1 MTAVT
6 HKLPRSDSRD
16 RLSERPGVAGPLLVA
31 TDASP
36 ASDAALRAAWE
47 IAGRSGQPVTLLAV
61 HRPVPL
67 AAAEVQIPS
76 TPDME
81 ADARAALGAHV
92 RDQIQRV
99 GVGGQWPLET
109 ISGDPAATIAKISH
123 EVGASLIIMGL
134 GGHGLFDR
142 LLGDET
148 VLKVVRLGSGPVLA
162 VAPDFVGLPSRVLA
176 AVDFSASSGRALV
189 VGARLVRR
197 GGEVHL
203 AHVISRDAD
212 PAGRSSAAVTY
223 RGTVGR
229 ALDRML
235 ANVSAVEDV
244 AFERSVLTGDP
255 AKELLELSRL
265 MHADLIVTG
274 THGHNFLTRLLVGSV
289 STRLLREAH
298 CSILIAPPEDAPGF
312 EQELPE
318 EHLRFAFYEWAE
330 RLEEFTRRNAGRR
343 ATLELIAPDLGAQVI
358 EKDAHLLSVA
368 FDPRDGGIHITFDAP
383 PAAGGGPT
391 NGKHVTHH
399 IAGVTGVQML
409 HDRAGRDLF
418 LRVAH
423 ESGQTLLTLE
433 R

>member
-1 MTAVT
+1 MPTAT
-6 HKLPRSDSRD
+6 HKLPRSESSD
-16 RLSERPGVAGPLLVA
+16 LLAEKAGVTGPLLVA
-31 TDASP
+31 TDASEE
-36 ASDAALRAAWE
+36 SDAAIRAAWE
-47 IAGRSGQPVTLLAV
+47 IASRGGQAVTLLAV

-67 AAAEVQIPS
+67 ATAEVQIPS
-76 TPDME
+76 TPDMD

-92 RDQIQRV
+92 REQIRRV
-99 GVGGQWPLET
+99 GVGEKWPLET
-109 ISGDPAATIAKISH
+109 ITGDPAAIIAKISH
-123 EVGASLIIMGL
+123 DISASLIIMGL

-162 VAPDFVGLPSRVLA
+162 AAPAFVGLPSRVLA
-176 AVDFSASSGRALV
+176 CVDFSASSGRALM
-189 VGARLVRR
+189 VGTQLVRP
-197 GGEVHL
+197 GGEVHM
-203 AHVISRDAD
+203 AHVVSRDAD
-212 PAGRSSAAVTY
+212 HPDKSPTNVTY

-235 ANVSAVEDV
+235 EDV
-244 AFERSVLTGDP
+244 AHVQDVTFHRSVLTGDP
-255 AKELLELSRL
+255 AKELLALSQS
-265 MHADLIVTG
+265 MPADLIVTG

-318 EHLRFAFYEWAE
+318 EHVKFAFYEWAE
-330 RLEEFTRRNAGRR
+330 RLEEFTRRNTGRVC
-343 ATLELIAPDLGAQVI
+343 TLELIAPDLGAQVI
-358 EKDAHLLSVA
+358 EKDIPFGGAS
-368 FDPRDGGIHITFDAP
+368 FDQRDGRIHMSF
-383 PAAGGGPT
+383 GT
-391 NGKHVTHH
+391 NGKHVTHSLS
-399 IAGVTGVQML
+399 GVTGVQML